1 MLVDTLFNELK
12 DKIVIFDFDG
22 VLTTYRSTDDT
33 VHTKTVEYIEHHA
46 SGYAKA
52 WASTRALKTMQELI
66 EKLNKNKV
74 YVLSEAMT
82 SFEMKNKDE
91 FIRSNYDSI
100 IPGHVMY
107 VGQRTFKLILLEYL
121 FNSGRFG
128 IIPKSNI
135 VVIEDNIQTISE
147 LEDAGFSCYHIS
159 SFVE

>member
-66 EKLNKNKV
+66 EKIGR
-74 YVLSEAMT
+74 A
-82 SFEMKNKDE
+82 
-91 FIRSNYDSI
+91 
-100 IPGHVMY
+100 HV
-107 VGQRTFKLILLEYL
+107 
-121 FNSGRFG
+121 
-128 IIPKSNI
+128 
-135 VVIEDNIQTISE
+135 
-147 LEDAGFSCYHIS
+147 
-159 SFVE
+159 

>member
-1 MLVDTLFNELK
+1 
-12 DKIVIFDFDG
+12 
-22 VLTTYRSTDDT
+22 
-33 VHTKTVEYIEHHA
+33 
-46 SGYAKA
+46 
-52 WASTRALKTMQELI
+52 
-66 EKLNKNKV
+66 
-74 YVLSEAMT
+74 MT

-128 IIPKSNI
+128 IIPKNNI
-135 VVIEDNIQTISE
+135 VIIEDNIQTISE